1 MSATST
7 VVRSGSDWANRD
19 SSLISTVIYRKS
31 LWERPL
37 GWLGLT
43 AGKPQG
49 GGLRVWGVAS
59 GSAASHPNSGSPD
72 LVEFGEES
80 QKFRNESSPDQRAVV
95 SNFAACQGEAPAGP
109 FGTLGCAAGPPFQ
122 RADRNAG
129 VRTPEILG
137 KIVPIGRIGL

>member
-1 MSATST
+1 MSLLS
-7 VVRSGSDWANRD
+7 VLLSGKKERD

-80 QKFRNESSPDQRAVV
+80 RKINPFLPTRCRPTVEHSLAARDAQRQWLQ
-95 SNFAACQGEAPAGP
+95 AAA
-109 FGTLGCAAGPPFQ
+109 
-122 RADRNAG
+122 
-129 VRTPEILG
+129 
-137 KIVPIGRIGL
+137 

>member
-1 MSATST
+1 MA
-7 VVRSGSDWANRD
+7 
-19 SSLISTVIYRKS
+19 
-31 LWERPL
+31 
-37 GWLGLT
+37 LGLT

-109 FGTLGCAAGPPFQ
+109 VGTMGSAEGLPF
-122 RADRNAG
+122 RGHGWNAG

-137 KIVPIGRIGL
+137 KIVPIGRLGL

>member
-43 AGKPQG
+43 AGKPHG

-80 QKFRNESSPDQRAVV
+80 RRIRRQVQQRDSYCVA
-95 SNFAACQGEAPAGP
+95 NP
-109 FGTLGCAAGPPFQ
+109 CATAL
-122 RADRNAG
+122 R
-129 VRTPEILG
+129 
-137 KIVPIGRIGL
+137 